1 MDGEY
6 MTPTARGCLSET
18 KTGIFGIHGT
28 MPADKYSMATIFTK
42 IAKGEIPS
50 YKVAEN
56 EDFYAFLDIA
66 PMAKGHTLVIPKHTE
81 EDYIFNL
88 DDATYTGLCAFAKKV
103 AQAIKAALP
112 CKRVGVAVLGM
123 EVPHTHIHLVPL
135 QSEADMDFR
144 KAKLELSPAEFS
156 EIASAIYEEYVKIQ

>member
-1 MDGEY
+1 
-6 MTPTARGCLSET
+6 
-18 KTGIFGIHGT
+18 
-28 MPADKYSMATIFTK
+28 MATIFTK

-56 EDFYAFLDIA
+56 DEFYAFLDIA
-66 PMAKGHTLVIPKHTE
+66 PMAKGHTLVIPKNVE
-81 EDYIFNL
+81 DDYIFNL
-88 DDATYTGLCAFAKKV
+88 DEATYMGLCAFARKV
-103 AQAIKAALP
+103 AQAVKAAVP

-144 KAKLELSPAEFS
+144 KAKLELSSEEFQQ
-156 EIASAIYEEYVKIQ
+156 IAQSIWNEYVKIQ